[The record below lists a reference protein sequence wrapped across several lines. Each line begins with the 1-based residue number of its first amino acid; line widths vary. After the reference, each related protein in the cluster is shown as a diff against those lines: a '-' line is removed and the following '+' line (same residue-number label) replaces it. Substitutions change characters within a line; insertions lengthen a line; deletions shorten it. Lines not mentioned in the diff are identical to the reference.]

1 MNHTQKTKQI
11 IFALFIFSI
20 LASTPL
26 WAWFSFFKLSHI
38 NWEGNQKISSEQL
51 DKNFSS
57 LYGKNIFKLKLEQ
70 IEEKLLADPRVRSVE
85 ARRVLPNQLTVSIEE
100 KRPILLVQARRLLG
114 LSLDLELIPLD
125 SLAEDLP
132 VITGCSFSQVKYYK
146 KLKSKELN
154 LAWDLYQTFLKKDLN
169 LANRISE
176 IAVENE
182 KNLLVYFMPDGLKTS
197 FGVGDWETKLK
208 RLQEVLAREENL
220 SSVDLRFKNMAVLK
234 FKEKKREE
242 LARL

>member
-1 MNHTQKTKQI
+1 MNHTHKIKQT
-11 IFALFIFSI
+11 IFTLFIFSI

-38 NWEGNQKISSEQL
+38 NWEGNQKISSQQL
-51 DKNFSS
+51 DQNFNS
-57 LYGKNIFKLKLEQ
+57 LYGKNIFKIRLEK
-70 IEEKLLADPRVRSVE
+70 IEEQLLADPRVRSVDV
-85 ARRVLPNQLTVSIEE
+85 RRVLPNQLAVTVEE
-100 KRPILLVQARRLLG
+100 KRPILLVHARRLLG

-125 SLAEDLP
+125 SLTEDLP

-146 KLKSKELN
+146 KLNHKELN

-182 KNLLVYFMPDGLKTS
+182 KNLLVYFMLDGLRAS
-197 FGVGDWETKLK
+197 FGVGDWDTKLK

-234 FKEKKREE
+234 FKENKAEQ
-242 LARL
+242 LARI